1 MPRNQPAPIKP
12 KLKLKKGDRVQ
23 VLQGKDRGKR
33 GVILRV
39 LPKDRKVIVEG
50 INTAQRHTKP
60 RTATQPGGI
69 VHKDMPIDIS
79 SVAIVSPGDG
89 QPTRVGYRF
98 EEMGDHVRK
107 VRICKRTGAEL

>member
-1 MPRNQPAPIKP
+1 MTASKP

-23 VLQGKDRGKR
+23 VLQGKDRGR
-33 GVILRV
+33 QGVILKV
-39 LPKDRKVIVEG
+39 LPKERKVIVEG
-50 INTAQRHTKP
+50 VNVAHRHTKP

-69 VHKDMPIDIS
+69 VNKDMPIDIS
-79 SVAIVSPGDG
+79 SVAIISPGDG

-107 VRICKRTGAEL
+107 VRICKRTGADL